1 MVTQWKEG
9 KKGEK
14 ERKCLRKRERERD
27 EAVRTVTGAPRQQ
40 PRISVDR
47 DFPSSC
53 ETDIN
58 EVFSILGPLIKTSTE
73 RKERKT
79 LFVITRHS
87 NIRGKR
93 PF

>member
-1 MVTQWKEG
+1 MERRKEGREG
-9 KKGEK
+9 KKVTEK
-14 ERKCLRKRERERD
+14 ERERD